1 MIYHRTCQIK
11 KEVVKM
17 KERSFEDLFFGW
29 ILYPV
34 AIVKWVLKPMRLML
48 ISAIVGGIIV
58 YLVYR

>member
-1 MIYHRTCQIK
+1 
-11 KEVVKM
+11 M